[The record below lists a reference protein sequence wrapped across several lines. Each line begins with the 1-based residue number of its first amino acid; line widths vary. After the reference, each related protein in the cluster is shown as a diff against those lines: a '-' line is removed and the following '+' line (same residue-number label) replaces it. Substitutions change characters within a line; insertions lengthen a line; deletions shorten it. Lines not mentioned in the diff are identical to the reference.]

1 LITSFSVKNLFQIE
15 DLHWLYCYGKRVLD
29 DNFSDFCNIFAYGA
43 IMFVMMVGA
52 MAEIARQTDKN
63 ELVFKARSDADALG
77 RLYDLFYDRI
87 FRFCV
92 HRLFSRDIAED
103 VTSSIFLAVAGNIKN
118 FKGQNEADFQSWLYA
133 VAVNHTNA
141 YIRKTSRRK
150 KLLAEAAPSVGVSEA
165 DSAGGSAEPDWPML
179 YKAVL
184 KLKPKH
190 QTIITLRFFE
200 NMDFDEIG
208 RITRVKPATVRV
220 MLHRIL
226 KQLRNHLQ
234 NTLDGE
240 K

>member
-1 LITSFSVKNLFQIE
+1 
-15 DLHWLYCYGKRVLD
+15 
-29 DNFSDFCNIFAYGA
+29 
-43 IMFVMMVGA
+43 MFVMMVGA
-52 MAEIARQTDKN
+52 MAEIAGQTDKN
-63 ELVFKARSDADALG
+63 ELVLKARSDADALS

-92 HRLFSRDIAED
+92 HRLFSKDTAED

-118 FKGQNEADFQSWLYA
+118 FKGQNEADFQSLLYA
-133 VAVNHTNA
+133 IAINQTNA

-150 KLLAEAAPSVGVSEA
+150 KLLEEAAALTISSTNNPDNTSGF
-165 DSAGGSAEPDWPML
+165 DWPVL

-200 NMDFDEIG
+200 NMDFEQIG
-208 RITRVKPATVRV
+208 QIINARPATVRV
-220 MLHRIL
+220 TLHRIL
-226 KQLRNHLQ
+226 KKLRNYMQ
-234 NTLDGE
+234 TVLDGE